1 MMLLTAVRALRFDGD
16 PSRALEK
23 IPSHKWP
30 EFLALCDEAHISLAL
45 AARYGGAAPEE
56 LRSRLTRNAARHGR
70 IVEAHREI
78 AATLE
83 AQGVEFLV
91 LKGLT
96 HEGVWN
102 NAAKHRPQ
110 YDIDL
115 YVPPPMAPAAVRA
128 LESLGYKVCEEESKG
143 SDHLPVMVRRTGWRW
158 RGDYFDPD
166 QPLAAEVHF
175 RFCNPSLGFYAPGAD
190 TFWERRRIAEFDGV
204 RLPALHP
211 MDALHYACW
220 HAVRHLLRGGLRILH
235 VYELAFFLDRS
246 SSDSAFWEEWR
257 DSGPA
262 EGIAFRLASEWFGC
276 RMHRAA
282 AACAGNLPADVE
294 RWFRLFAF
302 SPIRALTH
310 PNKDE
315 VFLQLCLNRASAGER
330 ILPRRLPGFWLHAHD
345 REEGLLL
352 RWRRGFGRARFIASR
367 AVHHARTL
375 APLIGSGLRWWW
387 PRRPQSDRRSR
398 ADSVPAGSAAPTRG
412 VRCTRVSPSKPG
424 R

>member
-1 MMLLTAVRALRFDGD
+1 MLLTAVRALRFDGD
-16 PSRALEK
+16 PLRALET
-23 IPSHKWP
+23 IPSRKWP

-45 AARYGGAAPEE
+45 AARCGEAGPAE
-56 LRSRLTRNAARHGR
+56 LRSRLTRNAARHER

-78 AATLE
+78 AAVL
-83 AQGVEFLV
+83 AARGVEFLV

-96 HEGVWN
+96 HARLWN
-102 NAAKHRPQ
+102 DAARHRPQ

-115 YVPPPMAPAAVRA
+115 YVPPPMADGAVRA

-175 RFCNPSLGFYAPGAD
+175 RFCNPSLGFEAHGAEG
-190 TFWERRRIAEFDGV
+190 FWENRRIADCDGA

-211 MDALHYACW
+211 ADALRYSCW
-220 HAVRHLLRGGLRILH
+220 HAVRHLLRGSLRILH

-246 SSDSAFWEEWR
+246 SCDDAFWEEWR
-257 DSGPA
+257 DAGLA

-282 AACAGNLPADVE
+282 QAYANNLPPEVD

-302 SPIRALTH
+302 SPIHAVTR

-315 VFLQLCLNRASAGER
+315 VFLQLCLNRNRAGER
-330 ILPRRLPGFWLHAHD
+330 LLPRRLPGFWLDAHD
-345 REEGLLL
+345 REESLVLQL
-352 RWRRGFGRARFIASR
+352 RRRFGRARFIATR

-375 APLIGSGLRWWW
+375 APLIGSGVRWWW
-387 PRRPQSDRRSR
+387 RRLPQ
-398 ADSVPAGSAAPTRG
+398 
-412 VRCTRVSPSKPG
+412 
-424 R
+424 